1 MDLIEEGARE
11 MRISKKKWEALEKR
25 MANLE
30 REVQGQITQT
40 PEVTADRLKEIL
52 LEQISESSSDIPSKS

>member
-1 MDLIEEGARE
+1 MRE
-11 MRISKKKWEALEKR
+11 TRISKKKWEALEKR
-25 MANLE
+25 VANLE